1 MSDDKGGILMTIQ
14 ERINALRQLMK
25 KKKIDV
31 YIVPSS
37 DNHQSE
43 YVGDYFKSREYI
55 TGFTGSAGTAVI
67 TQTEVGLWTDG
78 RYFIQA
84 ENELAGSDITLY
96 KQGILAYLKSKNIWT
111 LFYPKMAYS
120 DLTVV

>member
-1 MSDDKGGILMTIQ
+1 MTIQ
-14 ERINALRQLMK
+14 ERIAALRQLMK
-25 KKKIDV
+25 ERNIDA

-43 YVGDYFKSREYI
+43 YVGDYLKAREFI

-67 TQTEVGLWTDG
+67 TQTKAGLWTDG

-84 ENELAGSDITLY
+84 ENELAGSGVKIY
-96 KQGILAYLKSKNIWT
+96 
-111 LFYPKMAYS
+111 
-120 DLTVV
+120 

>member
-1 MSDDKGGILMTIQ
+1 MYFCYVIMSDDKGGILMTIQ

-55 TGFTGSAGTAVI
+55 TGFTG
-67 TQTEVGLWTDG
+67 
-78 RYFIQA
+78 
-84 ENELAGSDITLY
+84 
-96 KQGILAYLKSKNIWT
+96 
-111 LFYPKMAYS
+111 
-120 DLTVV
+120 